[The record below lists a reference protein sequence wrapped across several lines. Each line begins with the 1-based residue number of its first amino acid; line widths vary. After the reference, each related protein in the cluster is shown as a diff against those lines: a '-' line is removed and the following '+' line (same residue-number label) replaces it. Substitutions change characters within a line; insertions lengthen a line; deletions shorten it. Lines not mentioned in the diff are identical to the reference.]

1 MYKNIFFDLDGTL
14 INSIYDLHDSVN
26 YILNKY
32 GYKERSLEEI
42 NSFVGNGLKK
52 LLLLS
57 LPEKRDDFDLIYN
70 DFSNYYFTHCCIKT
84 KPYDGII
91 EVLKKLKSK
100 GIKLAVIT
108 NKPQNAAQEIC
119 EEFFNGLFDVVTGE
133 KEGIARKPE
142 PEMVEITLKKLN
154 AQKSETLYVGDS
166 EVDIL
171 TGKNAGLKV
180 LSVSYG
186 FRDKTYLK
194 SQGAGDIVDNTVDIY
209 SFIVKIGG

>member
-1 MYKNIFFDLDGTL
+1 MYKNVFFDLDGTL
-14 INSIYDLHDSVN
+14 INSIYDLCDSVN

-32 GYKERSLEEI
+32 GYKERSLEEV

-52 LLLLS
+52 LLLLA
-57 LPEKRDDFDLIYN
+57 LPENRDDFDLVYN
-70 DFSNYYFTHCCIKT
+70 DFKSYYFTHCLIKT
-84 KPYDGII
+84 KPYNGIM

-108 NKPQNAAQEIC
+108 NKPQNAAREIC
-119 EEFFNGLFDVVTGE
+119 DTLFSGIFDCVTGE

-142 PEMVEITLKKLN
+142 PEMVEITLRKLN
-154 AQKSETLYVGDS
+154 AKKGETLYVGDS

-171 TGKNAGLKV
+171 TGKNAGLNV

-186 FRDKTYLK
+186 FRDRTYLK
-194 SQGAGDIVDNTVDIY
+194 SHGAGDIVDNTVDIY
-209 SFIVKIGG
+209 DFVVKIGG

>member
-1 MYKNIFFDLDGTL
+1 MYKNVFFDLDGTL
-14 INSIYDLHDSVN
+14 INSIYDLCDSVN

-32 GYKERSLEEI
+32 GYKERSLEEV

-57 LPEKRDDFDLIYN
+57 LPEKRDDFDLVYN
-70 DFSNYYFTHCCIKT
+70 DFKSYYFTHCLIKT
-84 KPYDGII
+84 KPYNGIT
-91 EVLKKLKSK
+91 EVLIKLKEK

-119 EEFFNGLFDVVTGE
+119 NTLFSGIFDYVTGE
-133 KEGIARKPE
+133 KEGMAKKPS
-142 PEMVEITLKKLN
+142 PEMVDITLKELN
-154 AQKSETLYVGDS
+154 AKKSETLYVGDS

-171 TGKNAGLKV
+171 TGQNAGLRV

-194 SQGAGDIVDNTVDIY
+194 THGVGDIVDNTVDIY
-209 SFIVKIGG
+209 DFAVEFGG

>member
-32 GYKERSLEEI
+32 GYKERSLEEV

-119 EEFFNGLFDVVTGE
+119 EKFFNGLFDVVTGE

-171 TGKNAGLKV
+171 TGKNSGLKV

>member
-32 GYKERSLEEI
+32 GYKERSLEEV

-70 DFSNYYFTHCCIKT
+70 EFRDYYFTHCLIKT

-91 EVLKKLKSK
+91 EVLKKLKLK

-119 EEFFNGLFDVVTGE
+119 EKFFNGLFDVVTGE

>member
-1 MYKNIFFDLDGTL
+1 MYKNVFFDLDGTL
-14 INSIYDLHDSVN
+14 INSIYDLCDSVN

-32 GYKERSLEEI
+32 GYKERSLEEV

-52 LLLLS
+52 LLLLA
-57 LPEKRDDFDLIYN
+57 LPENRDDFDLIYK
-70 DFSNYYFTHCCIKT
+70 DFKSYYFTHCLIKT
-84 KPYDGII
+84 KPYNGIT

-119 EEFFNGLFDVVTGE
+119 DTLFSGIFDCVIGE

-142 PEMVEITLKKLN
+142 PEMVEITLRKLN
-154 AQKSETLYVGDS
+154 AKKGETLYVGDS

-171 TGKNAGLKV
+171 TGKNAGLNV

-194 SQGAGDIVDNTVDIY
+194 SHGAGDIVDNTVDIY
-209 SFIVKIGG
+209 DFVVKIGG